1 MHLQHRCIQNA
12 LHLQISNDDIQ
23 TIAPTICVIQY
34 QEEVQLH
41 YNMQADISVFFKYSS
56 MKLIF

>member
-34 QEEVQLH
+34 QEEVQPH
-41 YNMQADISVFFKYSS
+41 YDMQADLVCF
-56 MKLIF
+56 